1 MNKGGFSWKR
11 FAGLSVGLVILLSVA
26 IAQAQPAPP
35 LAFAWKE
42 GIIMGLTV
50 PSKTTKEQLKT
61 LIHKLRQAKKDNN
74 LASLIP
80 PVNLGLKDKYVGF
93 ILLIFSDQK
102 WATQTEYK
110 KYERADDNTSAG
122 RATSRAYLN
131 HIAASYSLELADGKE
146 EGALGYYDGIARS
159 AHFKKL
165 F

>member
-1 MNKGGFSWKR
+1 M
-11 FAGLSVGLVILLSVA
+11 
-26 IAQAQPAPP
+26 
-35 LAFAWKE
+35 
-42 GIIMGLTV
+42 
-50 PSKTTKEQLKT
+50 
-61 LIHKLRQAKKDNN
+61 
-74 LASLIP
+74 
-80 PVNLGLKDKYVGF
+80 
-93 ILLIFSDQK
+93 IFSDQK

-122 RATSRAYLN
+122 RASSRAYLN